1 MTARD
6 GWPTDGRWRRDG
18 GWRQP
23 ERYACRRPGEHPD
36 PLRALFGLTPRSSR
50 LRMWPMADANVD
62 VGNVDDPAGSELT
75 HLFDEESNEPETVLS
90 LTEAEQLRLWIAL
103 NAGGGDG

>member
-1 MTARD
+1 
-6 GWPTDGRWRRDG
+6 
-18 GWRQP
+18 
-23 ERYACRRPGEHPD
+23 
-36 PLRALFGLTPRSSR
+36 
-50 LRMWPMADANVD
+50 MADANVD